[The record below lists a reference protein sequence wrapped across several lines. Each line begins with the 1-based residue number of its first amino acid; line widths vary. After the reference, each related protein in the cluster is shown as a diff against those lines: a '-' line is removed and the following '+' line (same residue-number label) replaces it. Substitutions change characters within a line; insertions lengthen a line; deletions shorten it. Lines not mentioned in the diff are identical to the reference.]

1 MTTKQIMKL
10 VDDYAKQ
17 AASEGDYFSLND
29 DPRSRT
35 AKARAAVVAALDAL
49 TKDAARYRVGR
60 EAEYAGLMPTFR
72 VGKTWAEAMDSAYDA
87 AIAAQK
93 EQV

>member
-1 MTTKQIMKL
+1 MNQDQIMLL
-10 VDDYAKQ
+10 VEAYADGPHTQ
-17 AASEGDYFSLND
+17 GYYGAQ
-29 DPRSRT
+29 
-35 AKARAAVVAALDAL
+35 RAAVVAALEEL
-49 TKDAARYRVGR
+49 TKDAERYRVGR

-72 VGKTWAEAMDSAYDA
+72 AGKTWADAMDSAYDA